1 MKRIPR
7 RIFREEFKREAI
19 RLVNEQGLTI
29 AEASR
34 KLDVASKS
42 LRTWIKQEQSG
53 ELKASLAASKLTAD
67 QLRIRELERELSIA
81 KTERDILMALALGHP
96 VSSFLQAS
104 EIVSPCSLTSL
115 IASRLNSS
123 RKIRRGIRFMETP
136 GKLIK

>member
-7 RIFREEFKREAI
+7 RIFVAGLRGGLGPGPREEFKREAI

-53 ELKASLAASKLTAD
+53 ELKASLGASKLTAY
-67 QLRIRELERELSIA
+67 QLRIRERERELSIA
-81 KTERDILMALALGHP
+81 KTDGVALG
-96 VSSFLQAS
+96 
-104 EIVSPCSLTSL
+104 
-115 IASRLNSS
+115 
-123 RKIRRGIRFMETP
+123 
-136 GKLIK
+136 

>member
-53 ELKASLAASKLTAD
+53 DLKASLGANKLTAD

-96 VSSFLQAS
+96 VGHPEKATAFFAREERSEGCRS
-104 EIVSPCSLTSL
+104 EI
-115 IASRLNSS
+115 RHD
-123 RKIRRGIRFMETP
+123 R
-136 GKLIK
+136 

>member
-53 ELKASLAASKLTAD
+53 ELKASLGASKLTAD
-67 QLRIRELERELSIA
+67 QLRIRRS
-81 KTERDILMALALGHP
+81 
-96 VSSFLQAS
+96 
-104 EIVSPCSLTSL
+104 
-115 IASRLNSS
+115 
-123 RKIRRGIRFMETP
+123 
-136 GKLIK
+136 

>member
-7 RIFREEFKREAI
+7 RIFQEEFKREAI

-53 ELKASLAASKLTAD
+53 ELKASLGASKLTAD
-67 QLRIRELERELSIA
+67 QLRIRRS
-81 KTERDILMALALGHP
+81 
-96 VSSFLQAS
+96 
-104 EIVSPCSLTSL
+104 
-115 IASRLNSS
+115 
-123 RKIRRGIRFMETP
+123 
-136 GKLIK
+136 